1 MQRPLKKRSIT
12 NDVRGKHVSD
22 NINRQVLLVE
32 KPAGKLAPEHFKM
45 SDGVI
50 PELKDGE
57 ALLRVR
63 YISLDAAN
71 RAWMHGA
78 TYRAA
83 IETNAVMAGGGI
95 AEVISSRASGLEAGD
110 IVFGDMGWQ
119 DYAAVPA
126 KHLSKMPR
134 IEPMTHLLSVYGIA
148 GLTAYFGLLHVGL
161 PKAGET
167 VVVSAAAG
175 SVGSIVGQIAK
186 IKGCHVVGIA
196 GGKDKC
202 HWLTSELGFD
212 AAVDYRDGAVFKA
225 LRAAAP
231 KGIDVYFD
239 NVGGDILEACL
250 AQMNLRGRI
259 ACCGAISQYD
269 GVPSAAGPRG
279 VPGLIVVKRLV
290 MQGFIVM
297 DYMDRRDAALADLQ
311 SWVASGKLKVQEDV
325 IAGLENTPQALIGL
339 LAGENRGKRMV
350 RL

>member
-1 MQRPLKKRSIT
+1 MT
-12 NDVRGKHVSD
+12 DT
-22 NINRQVLLVE
+22 NRQILLVE
-32 KPAGKLAPEHFKM
+32 KPADKLGREHFKLVEGRM
-45 SDGVI
+45 
-50 PELKDGE
+50 PEPKDGE

-78 TYRAA
+78 TYRSAVEA
-83 IETNAVMAGGGI
+83 NTVMAGGGI
-95 AEVISSRASGLEAGD
+95 AEVVASKAPGLKPGD
-110 IVFGDMGWQ
+110 LVFGDTGWQ
-119 DYAAVPA
+119 EYAAVPA
-126 KHLSKMPR
+126 KYLSKMPR
-134 IEPMTHLLSVYGIA
+134 LEPMTHLLSVYGIA
-148 GLTAYFGLLHVGL
+148 GLTAYFGLLDVGK

-186 IKGCHVVGIA
+186 IKGCRVVGIA

-212 AAVDYRDGAVFKA
+212 AAVDYKDGATFKA

-269 GVPSAAGPRG
+269 GVPSAHGPRG
-279 VPGLIVVKRLV
+279 VPGLIVVKRLT

-311 SWVASGKLKVQEDV
+311 SWVSSGKLKVQEDV
-325 IAGLENTPQALIGL
+325 ISGLENTPQALIGL

-350 RL
+350 RV

>member
-1 MQRPLKKRSIT
+1 MKDSS
-12 NDVRGKHVSD
+12 V
-22 NINRQVLLVE
+22 NRQVLLVE

-45 SDGVI
+45 SQSNI
-50 PELKDGE
+50 PEIKDGE
-57 ALLRVR
+57 VLLRVR

-83 IETNAVMAGGGI
+83 VEANTVMAGGGI
-95 AEVISSRASGLEAGD
+95 AEVVASKAPGLVAGD
-110 IVFGDMGWQ
+110 VVFGDTGWQ

-134 IEPMTHLLSVYGIA
+134 IEPMTHLLSIYGFA
-148 GLTAYFGLLHVGL
+148 GLTAYFGLLHVGH

-196 GGKDKC
+196 GGAGKC

-212 AAVDYRDGAVFKA
+212 AAVDYKDGAMFKA
-225 LRAAAP
+225 LKAAAP

-269 GVPSAAGPRG
+269 GAPSATGPRG
-279 VPGLIVVKRLV
+279 VPGLIVVKRLI

-297 DYMDRRDAALADLQ
+297 DFMDQRNQALADLQ
-311 SWVASGKLKVQEDV
+311 SWVASRELKVQEDV
-325 IAGLENTPQALIGL
+325 IDGLENTPQALIGL
-339 LAGENRGKRMV
+339 LAGENRGKRII